1 MSDLRQIPFN
11 VALKKY
17 NKYNISKKPDVKIQ
31 VKKKAKYILR
41 AHGVMLQGYTFRVPK
56 NINFITITEL
66 GQECSIDELL
76 DKEIIE
82 FYKSGNTIFKNNDLS
97 ETISEQGE
105 LLQAKLRQL
114 DRHIQFKNH
123 LGNSIANEM
132 LLDFVTGG
140 MVRGTGILNLNNSV
154 NFSNR
159 RKLYKNLFDLY
170 HENQIGLI
178 KKMLLSNILTMYDL
192 FTFNNNNIE
201 RNNSNKKLT
210 FILMA
215 CRGFASN
222 INNNGVLLARRVSG
236 KNVTSRASN
245 NPPSN

>member
-1 MSDLRQIPFN
+1 MSDLRPIPFN
-11 VALKKY
+11 VALKIY
-17 NKYNISKKPDVKIQ
+17 NKYNISKKPDVKIE

-41 AHGVMLQGYTFRVPK
+41 AHGVILQGYTFRVPK

-66 GQECSIDELL
+66 GEKCSINALL

-82 FYKSGNTIFKNNDLS
+82 FYKRKNTIFENNDLS

-105 LLQAKLRQL
+105 FLQAKLRQL
-114 DRHIQFKNH
+114 DIHIKFKNH

-132 LLDFVTGG
+132 LLDFVAGG
-140 MVRGTGILNLNNSV
+140 MVRGTGILNLNNRV

-170 HENQIGLI
+170 NNNQKGLI

-201 RNNSNKKLT
+201 RNNPDTKLT

-215 CRGFASN
+215 CRGFALNNSN
-222 INNNGVLLARRVSG
+222 INSNNGVLLARRVSG
-236 KNVTSRASN
+236 KSVTSRASN
-245 NPPSN
+245 N